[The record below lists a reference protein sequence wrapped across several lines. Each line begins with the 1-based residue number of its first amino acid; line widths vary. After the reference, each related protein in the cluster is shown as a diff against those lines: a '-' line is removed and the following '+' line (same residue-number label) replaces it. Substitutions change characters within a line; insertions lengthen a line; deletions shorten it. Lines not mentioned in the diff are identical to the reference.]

1 MEYILEKKEIDFS
14 FYLFTKRLFL
24 LRQLTSSSIWFYSNC
39 ILEGAGMRGEAGKAI
54 NLLLAEYRKFGF
66 SHDHP
71 SCFLSCLLCFLSS
84 RFRLNSSS
92 L

>member
-14 FYLFTKRLFL
+14 FYLFPKSLFL

-54 NLLLAEYRKFGF
+54 SLLLAECRKFAF

-71 SCFLSCLLCFLSS
+71 SCFLSCLLCFSS
-84 RFRLNSSS
+84 VKSIIKVSS
-92 L
+92 